1 MPREGHK
8 SLTIRDDAKQLL
20 EEEKHKTG
28 VSEAELA
35 RKAIIEKY
43 GKKEA

>member
-8 SLTIRDDAKQLL
+8 SLTIRDDAKELL
-20 EEEKHKTG
+20 EKENDKTG
-28 VSEAELA
+28 VSQAELA
-35 RKAIIEKY
+35 RKAILEKY